1 MYWRKT
7 ATILLGLAIIL
18 GLGVSVFADGFI
30 VVPRPPRPGP
40 RRPVGPFPL
49 EVKFHHVDV
58 IIRDQFATTTID
70 QVFFNPTGMRLE
82 GYYLFPVP
90 RQAVIKKFSMFV
102 NGSEVEAELL
112 NAGKARR
119 IYEDIVRR
127 MRDPA
132 LLEYSSNGVF
142 KVRLYPIEPYSKKRV
157 KITYQELLSRD
168 DNTIGYLYPLNTE
181 KFSAAP
187 LKDVS
192 VKIDVQSKGILKN
205 IYCPTHET
213 EIIRK
218 GRHRA
223 LLGYEEKLTKPDID
237 FKLYFTTDDS
247 SVGFSLLSYKRK
259 GEDGYFFLSLNPSD
273 QFGDQKIAKK
283 DIVFV
288 LDVSGSMAGE
298 KMDQAKKALL
308 FCVENLNPGDRFDI
322 IRFSTE
328 AEALFGDLS
337 LFNKPNK
344 QNARKFVNSLKAIG
358 GTNIDEA
365 LSMALRQ
372 KSDPTRPYMIIF
384 LTDGKPTIGETDES
398 RLVSRIKGANLSGT
412 RIFTFGIGHEI
423 NTHLLDKITEATRA
437 YRSYISPREDIEVK
451 VSRFYTKVQ
460 SPVLTDIKLVFKSR
474 VKIMKTYP
482 SALPDLFKGSTL
494 SIFGRYRGS
503 GKADI
508 VLEGKVGDRHQRFT
522 FKSNGEWK
530 RDESPDSEVND
541 FIPPLWASRRIGYL
555 LDQIRLHGKSS
566 ELVEEITVLARRHG
580 IITPYTSY
588 LIVEDERALVRQR
601 KIRQADQ
608 TLAAASGKHPEL
620 EKRNREEFLSIDKKS
635 GSESVRVSKEFQQ
648 LNRASN
654 YAQMRQGKSRLGY
667 VDRKG
672 NTGNIIRQ
680 VKNIQGRAVYQNGKY
695 WVDSFIQNQAHT
707 KTIRIQ
713 FGSPEYFKLLRTHPE
728 SAQFLALGQKVRFV
742 LEDSLYEIYE

>member
-1 MYWRKT
+1 VYWKKT

-49 EVKFHHVDV
+49 EVQFHHVDV
-58 IIRDQFATTTID
+58 KIRDQFATTTID

-132 LLEYSSNGVF
+132 LLEYSNNGVF
-142 KVRLYPIEPYSKKRV
+142 KVRLYPIEPFSKKRV
-157 KITYQELLSRD
+157 KITYHELLTRD

-223 LLGYEEKLTKPDID
+223 LVGYEEKLTKPDID

-273 QFGDQKIAKK
+273 QFGEQKIVKK

-328 AEALFGDLS
+328 AEALFGGLT
-337 LFNKPNK
+337 LFNKLNK
-344 QNARKFVNSLKAIG
+344 QKARKFVNSLKAIG

-398 RLVSRIKGANLSGT
+398 RLVSRIKGTNLSGT

-437 YRSYISPREDIEVK
+437 YRSYISPLEDIEVK

-460 SPVLTDIKLVFKSR
+460 SPVLTDIKLVFNSR
-474 VKIMKTYP
+474 VKIIKTYP
-482 SALPDLFKGSTL
+482 NVLPDLFKGSTI

-503 GKADI
+503 GKTDI
-508 VLEGKVGDRHQRFT
+508 ILEGKMGDRHRRFT

-530 RDESPDSEVND
+530 RDESRDSEVND
-541 FIPPLWASRRIGYL
+541 FIAPLWASRRIGYL

-588 LIVEDERALVRQR
+588 LIVEDERSLVRRR

-608 TLAAASGKHPEL
+608 TLAPASGKHPEL

-654 YAQMRQGKSRLGY
+654 YAQMRQGKSRLDY

-695 WVDSFIQNQAHT
+695 WVDSFIQNQAYT

-713 FGSPEYFKLLRTHPE
+713 FGSAEYFNLLKTQPE
-728 SAQFLALGQKVRFV
+728 SAQFLALGKQVRFV
-742 LEDSLYEIYE
+742 VEDSLYEIYE

>member
-1 MYWRKT
+1 VYWRKT

-223 LLGYEEKLTKPDID
+223 LLGYEKKLTKPDID

-713 FGSPEYFKLLRTHPE
+713 FGSKEYFELLRKQPE
-728 SAQFLALGQKVRFV
+728 SAQFLALGQKVRFT
-742 LEDSLYEIYE
+742 LKDILYEIYE